1 MKEILK
7 KITDQSRF
15 QVQTFHGA
23 LLLEGRIL
31 SPSEAESAGLLQ
43 YLIASQMMSEVD
55 IGRMKNLKK
64 KAEEVEKN
72 NGDLHDL
79 ISEAKN
85 LGFRPEAFAKL
96 AEQQDRVI
104 CQCIKSA
111 SSDNGNSWEKL
122 RIVNAEEQ
130 QDADKGLLWVGNF
143 SQEDRK
149 KIIDRAMEGH
159 KEASEKLAGFFSHQ
173 QQGSF

>member
-79 ISEAKN
+79 ISE
-85 LGFRPEAFAKL
+85 G
-96 AEQQDRVI
+96 V
-104 CQCIKSA
+104 
-111 SSDNGNSWEKL
+111 
-122 RIVNAEEQ
+122 
-130 QDADKGLLWVGNF
+130 
-143 SQEDRK
+143 
-149 KIIDRAMEGH
+149 
-159 KEASEKLAGFFSHQ
+159 
-173 QQGSF
+173 